1 MFKSAYTSLF
11 SFKPCLNMKETT
23 FTEST
28 SLQKETSIL
37 RTTTLSIPLFYT
49 LSLGF
54 STETSKAIESS
65 ELSRSEIFKLVL
77 GKTTIPKLSYT
88 FLSTPLP

>member
-1 MFKSAYTSLF
+1 
-11 SFKPCLNMKETT
+11 MKETT

-37 RTTTLSIPLFYT
+37 RTTTLSIPFFYT

-54 STETSKAIESS
+54 STETPKTIKSS
-65 ELSRSEIFKLVL
+65 ELSRSEIFKLTL
-77 GKTTIPKLSYT
+77 SKATIPRLSYT
-88 FLSTPLP
+88 FMFTPLS